1 MTTTRWATRPQ
12 FLTRFCSPLSTVKS
26 SQRVLALFVT
36 TQFAFSA
43 CADINTGSQQ
53 FATSSVAQSS
63 ESTSLPNDPPATA
76 SPAVTAKPSTTT
88 PPKAEASPPTSE
100 PPKGGQSDNSF
111 AATDVLAQLTVAN
124 EVGAGYDR
132 DLFRHWI
139 DADGDDCD
147 TRQEVLIRDSQSSP
161 QIDPYRCKVIAGNW
175 YSPYDGAVWEDPS
188 DVDIDHV
195 VALKEAWDSGAWQWS
210 AEKRRAFANDLSDSR
225 SLMAVTDSVNQSKG
239 DRDPSQ
245 WMPPRRDYRCT
256 YISLWLSVK
265 ARWSLSVDPSE
276 AGMIRALLDDEC
288 RGLRVAKWAPA
299 PIA

>member
-1 MTTTRWATRPQ
+1 M
-12 FLTRFCSPLSTVKS
+12 KS

-111 AATDVLAQLTVAN
+111 GATDVLAQLTVAN

-139 DADGDDCD
+139 DDDGDDCD

-161 QIDPYRCKVIAGNW
+161 QIDPYRCKVLAGDW
-175 YSPYDGAVWEDPS
+175 FSPYDGAMWEDPS

>member
-1 MTTTRWATRPQ
+1 MRLRSLTQ
-12 FLTRFCSPLSTVKS
+12 FCNSQLTVKS
-26 SQRVLALFVT
+26 SRRSIALFVT
-36 TQFAFSA
+36 AQFVFVACGGTQDSA
-43 CADINTGSQQ
+43 MLIKTSTTSVGSSHSVDDVT
-53 FATSSVAQSS
+53 TSSAASS
-63 ESTSLPNDPPATA
+63 VDSTS
-76 SPAVTAKPSTTT
+76 
-88 PPKAEASPPTSE
+88 
-100 PPKGGQSDNSF
+100 PPKGSSDTSDTSDDDASSNSF
-111 AATDVLAQLTVAN
+111 AATEVLAQLTVAN

-132 DLFRHWI
+132 DLFRHWT
-139 DADGDDCD
+139 DEDGDGCD
-147 TRQEVLIRDSQSSP
+147 ARQEVLIRDSRSTP

-175 YSPYDGAVWEDPS
+175 YSAYDGAVWEDPS

-210 AEKRRAFANDLSDSR
+210 SEKRRAFANDLSDSR

-245 WMPPRRDYRCT
+245 WMPPRRDFRCS

-265 ARWSLSVDPSE
+265 ARWSLAVDQSE
-276 AGMIRALLDDEC
+276 AGMIRVLLEDEC